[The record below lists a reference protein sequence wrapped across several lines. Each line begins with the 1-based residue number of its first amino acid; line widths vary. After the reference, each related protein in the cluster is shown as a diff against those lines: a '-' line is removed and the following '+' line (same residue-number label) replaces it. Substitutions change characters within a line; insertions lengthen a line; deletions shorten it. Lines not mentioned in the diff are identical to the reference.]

1 MNKTIKTPTLAK
13 KPKQMEFH
21 GSVRVD
27 DYYWLNEKE
36 NLDVINYLTDENEYY
51 DQVTAHTKDFQE
63 ELFQEMKARIKEDDS
78 SVPYKKNGYFYN
90 SKHLEGGQ
98 YPIYTRR
105 KGNLDAPE
113 EVLFDVNKMAKGFA
127 YYSLNSYSVSPNNEL
142 VAFGTD
148 TISRRQYTIQIKNIK
163 TGEIY
168 AEKIENTEGNVAWAA
183 DSKTFFYTKKDP
195 NTLRSDRIM
204 KHVLGTAVSEDVEMF
219 FEADDTFYTNVY
231 TSKSGQYIIIAST
244 STLTSEYQIL
254 DAHNPDG
261 EFKVF
266 QTRKRGLEYH
276 IAHVNDSFYIK
287 TNKDNASNFKMM
299 QCDLQNTSMENW
311 KDFIAHRDDVLLEEV
326 NIFKKFIVI
335 EERINGLNKF
345 RIKYF
350 DNSKDFHIEFDEET
364 YDTTLQNNKEIDT
377 ECIRYAYRSLTTPMS
392 IIDFDIN
399 TKTKV
404 VKKEQEILG
413 GKFKK
418 ENYISKR
425 IWATARDGKK
435 VAISMVMH
443 KDTKI
448 SKDTPFLLYAYGS
461 YGYTIPDYFSSVRL
475 SLLDRG
481 FIYAI
486 AHIRGSQYLGR
497 QWYEDGKLFKKM
509 NTFTDFID
517 CAKHLIAE
525 EYTSPEHLY
534 AEGGSAGGLLMGAII
549 NLNGELFNGVH
560 AAVPFVDVMTTMLD
574 DTIPLTTGEYD
585 EWGNPNEKAAYE
597 YMLSY
602 SPYDNVEKKAY
613 PNMLVTTGLHDS
625 QVQYFEPAK
634 WVAKLREYKTDDN
647 VLLLQTD
654 MEVGHGGASG
664 RFNGLKDVAR
674 NYSFF
679 LSLEEGKL

>member
-1 MNKTIKTPTLAK
+1 MHKNIKTPTLAK
-13 KPKQMEFH
+13 KPKKMEIH

-36 NLDVINYLTDENEYY
+36 NLDVINYLTDENGYY

-63 ELFQEMKARIKEDDS
+63 ELFQEMKSRIKEDDS
-78 SVPYKKNGYFYN
+78 SVPYKKNGYFYA
-90 SKHLEGGQ
+90 SKFVAAGQ

-105 KGNLDAPE
+105 KGSLDAQE
-113 EVLFDVNKMAKGFA
+113 EVLFDVNKMAEGFA

-148 TISRRQYTIQIKNIK
+148 TISRRQYAIQIKNIK
-163 TGEIY
+163 TGEVY
-168 AEKIENTEGNVAWAA
+168 KEKIENTLGNVAWAA
-183 DSKTFFYTKKDP
+183 DSKTFFYTQKDP
-195 NTLRSDRIM
+195 NTLRSNRIM
-204 KHVLGTAVSEDVEMF
+204 KHLVGTAVSEDKEMF
-219 FEADDTFYTNVY
+219 YEADDTFYTNVY
-231 TSKSGQYIIIAST
+231 TSKSGKYIIIAST
-244 STLTSEYQIL
+244 STLTTEYQIL
-254 DAHNPDG
+254 ATDNPEG
-261 EFKVF
+261 KFQVF
-266 QTRKRGLEYH
+266 QARQRALEYH
-276 IAHVNDSFYIK
+276 IDHFEDHFYIM
-287 TNKDNASNFKMM
+287 TNMNGASNFKLMKTSV
-299 QCDLQNTSMENW
+299 DNTAMENW
-311 KDFIAHRDDVLLEEV
+311 QELIAHREDTLLE
-326 NIFKKFIVI
+326 NFSIFKNFFVVS
-335 EERINGLNKF
+335 ERQNGLNKI
-345 RIKYF
+345 RVVKW
-350 DNSKDFHIEFDEET
+350 DKSEDFYIAFDEET
-364 YDTTLQNNKEIDT
+364 YTAAISTNPEFDT
-377 ECIRYAYRSLTTPMS
+377 EILRYHYASFTTPNS
-392 IIDFDIN
+392 VVDFN
-399 TKTKV
+399 VKTKTKEL
-404 VKKEQEILG
+404 KKEQEVLG

-461 YGYTIPDYFSSVRL
+461 YGHTIPDYFSSVRL

-481 FIYAI
+481 FIYAT

-497 QWYEDGKLFKKM
+497 AWYEDGKLFKKM

-525 EYTSPEHLY
+525 EYTSPAHLY
-534 AEGGSAGGLLMGAII
+534 AEGGSAGGLLMGAIV

-574 DTIPLTTGEYD
+574 DSIPLTTGEYD

-602 SPYDNVEKKAY
+602 SPYDNVQKKAY

-634 WVAKLREYKTDDN
+634 WVAKLREYKTDNN

-679 LSLEEGKL
+679 ISLEK

>member
-1 MNKTIKTPTLAK
+1 MNKNIKTPSLAK
-13 KPKQMEFH
+13 KPKEMEIH

-36 NLDVINYLTDENEYY
+36 NPETIQYLNDENEYY
-51 DQVTAHTKDFQE
+51 NQVTEHTKDFQE
-63 ELFQEMKARIKEDDS
+63 TLFQEMKARIKEDDS
-78 SVPYKKNGYFYN
+78 SVPYFQNGYFYAT
-90 SKHLEGGQ
+90 KYLEGGQ
-98 YPIYTRR
+98 YPIYSRR
-105 KGNLDAPE
+105 KGSLDAAE
-113 EVLFDVNKMAKGFA
+113 EIIFDVNKMAEAFA
-127 YYSLNSYSVSPNNEL
+127 YYSLNSFSLSPNNEL

-148 TISRRQYTIQIKNIK
+148 TVSRRQYAIQIKNLK

-168 AEKIENTEGNVAWAA
+168 PEKIENTEGNVAWAA
-183 DSKTFFYTKKDP
+183 DNKTFFYTYKDP
-195 NTLRSDRIM
+195 DTLRSCSIR
-204 KHVLGTAVSEDVEMF
+204 KHVLGTPVSEDVEMF
-219 FEADDTFYTNVY
+219 FEADDTFYANVY
-231 TSKSGQYIIIAST
+231 KSKSGKYIIIAST
-244 STLTSEYQIL
+244 STLTTEYQIL
-254 DAHNPDG
+254 DAEKPN
-261 EFKVF
+261 EAFKVF
-266 QTRKRGLEYH
+266 QTRQRALEYH
-276 IAHVNDSFYIK
+276 IYHVNDTFFIK
-287 TNKDNASNFKMM
+287 TNKDAASNFKIMKC
-299 QCDLQNTSMENW
+299 QEENTSLENW
-311 KDFIAHRDDVLLEEV
+311 TDFVAHRNDTFIEDV

-335 EERINGLNKF
+335 EERINGLNKI
-345 RIKYF
+345 RIKYL
-350 DNSKDFHIEFDEET
+350 DDSKDFHIGFDEET
-364 YDTTLQNNKEIDT
+364 YDTNLQNNKELDT
-377 ECIRYAYRSLTTPMS
+377 ETIRYAYNSFTTPNS
-392 IIDFDIN
+392 IIDFN
-399 TKTKV
+399 VVSETKEI
-404 VKKEQEILG
+404 KKQTEVLG
-413 GKFKK
+413 GKFKV

-425 IWATARDGKK
+425 IWAPARDGKK
-435 VAISMVMH
+435 VAISMVYH
-443 KDTKI
+443 KDTKV

-461 YGYTIPDYFSSVRL
+461 YGHTIPDYFSSVRL

-481 FIYAI
+481 FIYAT

-497 QWYEDGKLFKKM
+497 EWYEDGKLFKKM

-585 EWGNPNEKAAYE
+585 EWGNPNEKDAYE

-602 SPYDNVEKKAY
+602 SPYDNVQKKAY

-634 WVAKLREYKTDDN
+634 WVAKLREYKTDHN
-647 VLLLQTD
+647 TLLLQTD

-674 NYSFF
+674 NYNFF
-679 LSLEEGKL
+679 INLEEGKL